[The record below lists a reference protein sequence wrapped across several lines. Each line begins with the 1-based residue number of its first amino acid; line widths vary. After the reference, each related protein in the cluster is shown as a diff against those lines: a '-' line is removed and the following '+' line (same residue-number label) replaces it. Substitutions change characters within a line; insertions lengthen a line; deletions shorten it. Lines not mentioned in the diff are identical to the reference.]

1 MMKESLFSYVVLTVT
16 LSMVAA
22 DVQGEKRWLAGDHH
36 VHSQFSVGWDDSVTP
51 PKPLPGGDAVNPIP
65 DNASLGRKYGLSW
78 MVTTDHG
85 GPSHSKVNRDLAYPE
100 LLVSRKQVPEVV
112 QFYGMELNT
121 PAADHSSLIIP
132 YTPDEREV
140 LFELEKGFDKRE
152 AFPFDLTRDTEE
164 KMLEALEAMRN
175 LPEPPVVIANHPSR
189 SALEY
194 GKYGLHSPMEFRKW
208 NNLAPNVAIGM
219 AGAPGHQAGTLANF
233 KISEKGKQS
242 NRKNPAK
249 DKRYEVPRGAY
260 GGYPTSGGF
269 DQMTAKIGGFWDS
282 MLGEGRHWWITA
294 NSDFHRHYS
303 IDGIDFYPGE
313 YSKTYVY
320 AEKNH
325 DSILAALRS
334 GKVFVTTGDLVSE
347 VNVRVSLDDQAA
359 TMGSTLS
366 VPKGAKVHVE
376 ITVRDP
382 AGANASQDTPAV
394 NRVDLIAGDVNP
406 KSEDLRT
413 NSNPSTAVSYR
424 FSKNEWQRDGEVLTM
439 THRIKVKQSMYL
451 RIRGTN
457 TSELEP
463 ERDGTDESPW
473 DDLWFYTN
481 PVFIAVQ

>member
-1 MMKESLFSYVVLTVT
+1 MMKESLFSYVMLTVT
-16 LSMVAA
+16 LSIVAL

-51 PKPLPGGDAVNPIP
+51 PKPVPGGDAVNPIP
-65 DNASLGRKYGLSW
+65 DNASLARNYGLAW

-100 LLVSRKQVPEVV
+100 LLVSRKQVPEVL

-132 YTPDEREV
+132 YTLDEREV

-152 AFPFDLTRDTEE
+152 AFPFDLTRDMED
-164 KMLEALEAMRN
+164 KMLEALVVMRE
-175 LPEPPVVIANHPSR
+175 LSAPPIIIANHPSR
-189 SALEY
+189 SASDY
-194 GKYGLHSPMEFRKW
+194 GEYGLHTPTEFRKW
-208 NNLAPNVAIGM
+208 NNLAPNVAVGM
-219 AGAPGHQAGTLANF
+219 AGAPGHQAGTLVA
-233 KISEKGKQS
+233 
-242 NRKNPAK
+242 
-249 DKRYEVPRGAY
+249 YERDGVKYDINRGAY
-260 GGYPTSGGF
+260 RSYPTMGGF
-269 DQMTAKIGGFWDS
+269 DQMTAKVGGVWDS
-282 MLGEGRHWWITA
+282 MLGEGRRWWITA
-294 NSDFHRHYS
+294 NSDFHRHFS

-325 DSILAALRS
+325 DAIFAALRS

-347 VNVRVSLDDQAA
+347 VNIRASLGDQSA
-359 TMGSTLS
+359 TMGSTLP
-366 VPKGAKVHVE
+366 VPKGAKVYIE

-382 AGANASQDTPAV
+382 SGANANKDMPAV
-394 NRVDLIAGDVNP
+394 NRVDLITGDVNL
-406 KSEDLRT
+406 KLEDLST
-413 NSNPSTAVSYR
+413 NSNSSAVVNYR

-439 THRIKVKQSMYL
+439 SHRIKVKQSMYL

-463 ERDGTDESPW
+463 LLDGTGESPW
-473 DDLWFYTN
+473 GDLWFYTN
-481 PVFIAVQ
+481 PVFIAVE